1 MPPLTSQEPGN
12 VDDKPCRAHGEI
24 MESIGYIRG
33 RIDEIADRS
42 SRMES
47 RLDYAVVRPASA
59 GHPSVISVSSGHSSA
74 PLPKED
80 KNDSSGSGGR
90 TLLGAIVA
98 LLFAVAALLGTLHF
112 TVQQG
117 TKPAPVTIALPAHA
131 NP

>member
-1 MPPLTSQEPGN
+1 MAP
-12 VDDKPCRAHGEI
+12 DRPCPAHGDVMSEL
-24 MESIGYIRG
+24 GYIRG

-42 SRMES
+42 SRMEH
-47 RLDYAVVRPASA
+47 RLDYNLSRSA
-59 GHPSVISVSSGHSSA
+59 QSNAGPNISVSSGSA
-74 PLPKED
+74 FAPTPTRQEEPG
-80 KNDSSGSGGR
+80 GSGGR

-117 TKPAPVTIALPAHA
+117 TKPATVVSAPHA